1 MRRSLVTR
9 SAALVLLALVAGC
22 ATRVV
27 PPLPVAL
34 AYPEFIYPTL
44 PQALA
49 TADATDRID
58 RGWRFLQNDDLGS
71 ADREFATV
79 LQRAPTLYPA
89 EAGGAYVALARRD
102 YDRALGTFDAV
113 LRAAPMYVPAL
124 VGRGQALLALNR
136 NTVALEAFEAVLAV
150 DPSLAAVRRRI
161 DVLRFRS
168 LQDVIEAARA
178 AAAAGQVAEARNEYE
193 RALQVSPDSA
203 FLYRELGLV
212 ERKQGSVEAG
222 LDRFRRAAEL
232 DPGDAVSLIQIGE
245 LLDERQDFAG
255 AEAAY
260 RRAADIE
267 PSDDLSV
274 RIAAMVE
281 KALDARLPAEFRA
294 MPGSSQMSRGDLA
307 ALLGV
312 RLENILREAPVR
324 DVVITD
330 TQGHWAAAWIAQVAR
345 VGVIDPFA
353 NHTFQPGT
361 LITRADLAGAV
372 SRVIAVI
379 ATRRPEIRPRLA
391 ERPQIADMAA
401 EHLSYPAVSVAV
413 ASGVMPLL
421 EGGRFQVARFVS
433 GAEAIDVVARVRALA
448 GSSR

>member
-1 MRRSLVTR
+1 MRRSRVTR
-9 SAALVLLALVAGC
+9 SVALVLLALVAGC

-44 PQALA
+44 PQPLA
-49 TADATDRID
+49 TADAAGRID

-71 ADREFATV
+71 ADREFATA
-79 LQRAPTLYPA
+79 LQRAPALYPA

-102 YDRALGTFDAV
+102 YDRALGAFDAV

-124 VGRGQALLALNR
+124 AGRGQALLALNR
-136 NTVALEAFEAVLAV
+136 DTAALEAFEAVLAV
-150 DPSLAAVRRRI
+150 DPSLADVRRRI

-193 RALQVSPDSA
+193 RALQVSPESA

-245 LLDERQDFAG
+245 LLEERQDFAG

-267 PSDDLSV
+267 PSGDLSA

-294 MPGSSQMSRGDLA
+294 MPGLSEMSRGDLA

-312 RLENILREAPVR
+312 RLEDILREVPER

-345 VGVIDPFA
+345 AGVIDPFA

-372 SRVIAVI
+372 SRVVAVI
-379 ATRRPEIRPRLA
+379 AARRPEIRPRLA

-421 EGGRFQVARFVS
+421 DGGRFQVARFVS